1 MVLFFNHITIIPS
14 LRTMNATTSKPLS
27 FSQTRIQD
35 VSRPPLYA
43 STTVPLVAAIVCR
56 HTRAISYTNPQRLPL
71 EASISFGSQD
81 GTRTRK
87 TRSAWEFRTAS
98 EQGSPDKLGNSGR
111 DQDKEAPDQLGNS
124 GRHQD
129 KEDPISL
136 GTQDGTRT
144 RKPRSAWELRTAP
157 GQGSPDKLGNSGR
170 HQDKEALIS
179 LGTQDGTRTR
189 EPRSA
194 WELRTAPGQGSPDKL
209 GNSGRHQDKETP
221 TSLGTQDGTR
231 TRKPR

>member
-1 MVLFFNHITIIPS
+1 
-14 LRTMNATTSKPLS
+14 MNATTSKPLS

-71 EASISFGSQD
+71 EASISFGTQA

-87 TRSAWEFRTAS
+87 IRSAWELRTAS
-98 EQGSPDKLGNSGR
+98 EQGSPDKLGHSGR
-111 DQDKEAPDQLGNS
+111 DQDKEA
-124 GRHQD
+124 
-129 KEDPISL
+129 PISL

-157 GQGSPDKLGNSGR
+157 GQGSPDQLGNSGR

-189 EPRSA
+189 
-194 WELRTAPGQGSPDKL
+194 
-209 GNSGRHQDKETP
+209 
-221 TSLGTQDGTR
+221 
-231 TRKPR
+231 KP